1 MFRGID
7 VQYEIW
13 AVKQG
18 NGDWKRCDAKQTE
31 TSQTITKSESTQA
44 SQGKPVSLGIDERY
58 EANGSTD
65 LADTVV
71 DYSIQLTKIANTT
84 DTKNH
89 SCSESSSDEDEIT
102 VSVTLTKDDPAA
114 YAGIRIDQSIIR
126 SLFNKPYIPPQ
137 SFTFPNTNGRHC
149 SRTCFF
155 RILPDQTK
163 QLRKWLSYS
172 ISADKLY
179 CLHCMLFGGPV
190 ASDSMVWVKQG
201 YNNWSKLARDIPHHE
216 ESSVH
221 KTAESNRLAWLHGNI

>member
-1 MFRGID
+1 MIQSASASSADDCIPAIVLIGRQLCID

-31 TSQTITKSESTQA
+31 TSQTITISESTQVT
-44 SQGKPVSLGIDERY
+44 QGKPVSLGIDERY
-58 EANGSTD
+58 EANRSTD

-71 DYSIQLTKIANTT
+71 DYSIQLTQIANTT

-89 SCSESSSDEDEIT
+89 SCSESSSDHEDGIT
-102 VSVTLTKDDPAA
+102 VTLTKDDPAA
-114 YAGIRIDQSIIR
+114 YAGIDQSTIR

-155 RILPDQTK
+155 PNST
-163 QLRKWLSYS
+163 
-172 ISADKLY
+172 
-179 CLHCMLFGGPV
+179 
-190 ASDSMVWVKQG
+190 
-201 YNNWSKLARDIPHHE
+201 
-216 ESSVH
+216 
-221 KTAESNRLAWLHGNI
+221 